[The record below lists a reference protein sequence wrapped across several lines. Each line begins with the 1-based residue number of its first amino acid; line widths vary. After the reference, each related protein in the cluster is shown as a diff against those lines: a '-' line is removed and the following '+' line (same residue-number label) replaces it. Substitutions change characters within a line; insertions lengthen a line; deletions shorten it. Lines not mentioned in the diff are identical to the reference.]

1 MPSGEFEAN
10 AIHFAIGIMTYNL
23 IIAQKLLT
31 IPEDWKNKTIKSI
44 SWLLVEMR
52 GIEPLASALRTP
64 RSPS

>member
-44 SWLLVEMR
+44 S
-52 GIEPLASALRTP
+52 
-64 RSPS
+64 